1 MIMWGGD
8 VTRGSHA
15 VEGGFLSEA
24 LGLSV
29 NLQVMGQ
36 KSETRKRLSS
46 KRKDL
51 SLWSYAL
58 QLIYPV
64 KLPEE
69 GLWITQHALEW
80 GEKTSPYL
88 LVIILIFIIG

>member
-1 MIMWGGD
+1 MWGGD

-51 SLWSYAL
+51 SLWSLHNAL
-58 QLIYPV
+58 LLSQSFTPN
-64 KLPEE
+64 LP
-69 GLWITQHALEW
+69 LKI
-80 GEKTSPYL
+80 
-88 LVIILIFIIG
+88 